1 MEEYKIFK
9 ALGEETRY
17 SIVLKLLNEKDNCC
31 TDLAS
36 FTGKD
41 LSTISR
47 QLAILKKE
55 GIITIEKIN
64 KSKCI
69 KIKNKKLLLKI
80 ISDIKKLKGE

>member
-9 ALGEETRY
+9 ALGEKTRY
-17 SIVLKLLNEKDNCC
+17 SMVLKLLEAKDNCC

-47 QLAILKKE
+47 QLAVLKKE
-55 GIITIEKIN
+55 GIITIEKVN
-64 KSKCI
+64 KSKCV
-69 KIKNKKLLLKI
+69 KIRNKKLLLKI
-80 ISDIKKLKGE
+80 IEDIKKIKK